1 MNIASKDVRGTAQNP
16 MTREEVDEK
25 AFNLLAPTLG
35 KKRARELVDTVWNFE
50 RVNDVRAL
58 RRLLRA

>member
-1 MNIASKDVRGTAQNP
+1 VRGTAQNP
-16 MTREEVDEK
+16 MTGEEVDEK